1 MIILTVWVIIL
12 IIHLFY
18 SFTIHINHKKCNFY
32 HYTIL
37 YSAPVGQLSTSRD
50 LLKVILLSLITFG
63 IYGIIFYSGLSKD
76 VNAIASR
83 YDGRKTMHYCLMC
96 FVVAPLTLGI
106 GLLVWCHN
114 ISDRIGN
121 ELKRRGIDYSFNAGT
136 FWLWYV
142 LGAIVIV
149 GPFVY
154 LHKMCVAMNKLS
166 ENYNI
171 HG

>member
-1 MIILTVWVIIL
+1 MDYQNNNPYGQNPNPYGQNNVQYV
-12 IIHLFY
+12 
-18 SFTIHINHKKCNFY
+18 S
-32 HYTIL
+32 
-37 YSAPVGQLSTSRD
+37 SAPVGQLSTSRG
-50 LLKVILLSLITFG
+50 LLKVIILSLITFG
-63 IYGIIFYSGLSKD
+63 IYGIIFYSGLSED

-166 ENYNI
+166 ENYNMY
-171 HG
+171 G